1 VTQRWQH
8 TANQLDEQERWQII
22 EIFNQEEFHNQ
33 SPKQIVPALADRGSA
48 WLQRAAF
55 SVY

>member
-22 EIFNQEEFHNQ
+22 EIFNQEKFHNQ